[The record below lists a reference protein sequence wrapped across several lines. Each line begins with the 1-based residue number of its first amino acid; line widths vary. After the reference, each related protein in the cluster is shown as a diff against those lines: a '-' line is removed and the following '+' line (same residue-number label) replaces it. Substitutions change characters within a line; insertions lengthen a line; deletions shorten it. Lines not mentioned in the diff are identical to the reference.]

1 MGWELGDMS
10 SPNVTIID
18 YGVGNLLSVQRG
30 FEYFGASV
38 ELTSDPEKILS
49 AQRVVLP
56 GVGAFPK
63 AMQALKSQNLVTVI
77 QELSNKG
84 TPLLAICL
92 GMQLL
97 LEGSDEFG
105 KTAGLGLISGR
116 VVAVPKK
123 TIDGTIRENTARY
136 INHSCRPNCEVEIKK
151 GKVLV
156 FSKRNIE
163 AGEELSYDYGK
174 EFWNE
179 HIKPIGCK
187 CLKCLNK

>member
-1 MGWELGDMS
+1 M
-10 SPNVTIID
+10 
-18 YGVGNLLSVQRG
+18 
-30 FEYFGASV
+30 
-38 ELTSDPEKILS
+38 KILNNKTED
-49 AQRVVLP
+49 
-56 GVGAFPK
+56 FK
-63 AMQALKSQNLVTVI
+63 LKTKRAH
-77 QELSNKG
+77 KG
-84 TPLLAICL
+84 
-92 GMQLL
+92 
-97 LEGSDEFG
+97 
-105 KTAGLGLISGR
+105 AGLGLFAEEDIPKGKFIIEYFGREISQEEQCTSKSKYLFEINS
-116 VVAVPKK
+116 KK

-151 GKVLV
+151 GRVLV